1 MAQLKG
7 GTRIYGDAA
16 VDGNLQVTSGPALV
30 GTATSTG
37 TASQSLQVIGGA
49 YISGSVGI
57 GTTNPTTKLDVLG
70 DVLLGNVKI
79 SSGGTITPG
88 PGIASIVYNG
98 YGGNLTGVV
107 ALASPAGVSGELQF
121 NDLGTLKGAQY
132 FFYDKNNIRVGI
144 GTSLPTARLS
154 VAQTATGDSLLLVTD
169 NVSD

>member
-7 GTRIYGDAA
+7 GTRIYGDATA
-16 VDGNLQVTSGPALV
+16 DGKLQVTSGPALV

-79 SSGGTITPG
+79 SSGGMAGAEI
-88 PGIASIVYNG
+88 SIN
-98 YGGNLTGVV
+98 
-107 ALASPAGVSGELQF
+107 A
-121 NDLGTLKGAQY
+121 
-132 FFYDKNNIRVGI
+132 
-144 GTSLPTARLS
+144 
-154 VAQTATGDSLLLVTD
+154 
-169 NVSD
+169 